1 MALSTAQRTRE
12 MGIRFALGASRGD
25 VLRLILGQGISL
37 ISIGLVAGLAG
48 AFAASR
54 ALNSLLYGVGTLDLA
69 ALFGSLVTL
78 AVVALIACYL
88 PARRASQVNPIEALR
103 TE

>member
-1 MALSTAQRTRE
+1 
-12 MGIRFALGASRGD
+12 
-25 VLRLILGQGISL
+25 
-37 ISIGLVAGLAG
+37 LAG

-54 ALNSLLYGVGTLDLA
+54 ALQSLLYGVGTLDAA
-69 ALFGSLVTL
+69 ALFGALVTL
-78 AVVALIACYL
+78 ATVAFIACYL